1 MSVES
6 FDPGAA
12 SAKVDAATI
21 ERLLLAAEESA
32 PEFGLS
38 ALERANFAGLMG
50 QTAEVWVEATAGL
63 SAAQVESLIRF
74 FTLAEES
81 ISGWQ
86 AGAKSPVISLVKA
99 LKARGEYQREMTA
112 WIKANTSNR
121 FLPHGSLMDRL

>member
-6 FDPGAA
+6 FDPGATTP
-12 SAKVDAATI
+12 KVDAEAI
-21 ERLLLAAEESA
+21 QRLLEAASQQA

-38 ALERANFAGLMG
+38 ALERANFAGLMN
-50 QTAEVWVEATAGL
+50 QAPAVWRDGAADLSGADIEA
-63 SAAQVESLIRF
+63 LIRF
-74 FTLAEES
+74 FTFAEEA

-86 AGAKSPVISLVKA
+86 AGAKSPVIPLVKV
-99 LKARGEYQREMTA
+99 LKARGEYPSELTT